1 MYALDGVDSASWLA
15 IVQAE
20 MKTGYYQFDVFDFT
34 MAMGRASL
42 RSGLLWIQQ
51 MVTGSLWDKIILG
64 NCLIIRAT
72 RDCRCW
78 SVGLLLVSWLR
89 GRF

>member
-1 MYALDGVDSASWLA
+1 MYVLDGVDFSSWLA

-20 MKTGYYQFDVFDFT
+20 MKTGYCQFDVFEFT
-34 MAMGRASL
+34 MAMGRTSL
-42 RSGLLWIQQ
+42 RCGLLWIQQ

-72 RDCRCW
+72 LDCRCW
-78 SVGLLLVSWLR
+78 SVGMLLVSWLQ